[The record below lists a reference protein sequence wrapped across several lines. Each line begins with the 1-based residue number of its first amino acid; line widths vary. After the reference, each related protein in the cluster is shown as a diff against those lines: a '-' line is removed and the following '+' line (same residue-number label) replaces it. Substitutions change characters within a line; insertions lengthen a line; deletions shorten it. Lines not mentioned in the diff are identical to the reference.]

1 MVCHRTW
8 LTMGKW
14 DYHIGM
20 HNHPLH
26 PLHGIMSGIRI
37 GYTRKWLDLGGW
49 QYSCLWKIGWYHS
62 QKKTLKLIG
71 IGHPSTWFQL
81 VDQCWLGVIQFAD
94 PKRWWFNAV
103 LTLPN
108 HQLMNDR
115 RLVLRHSKIRAQD
128 RHFFEI
134 CLARCSHHSRILPG
148 NLLFPP
154 KYVVFTEVRVKFMWK
169 KNMAQTPACGTA
181 TQYPWGY
188 HPQVPESSSL
198 PCQRFQV

>member
-1 MVCHRTW
+1 
-8 LTMGKW
+8 MG
-14 DYHIGM
+14 
-20 HNHPLH
+20 
-26 PLHGIMSGIRI
+26 GIRI

-94 PKRWWFNAV
+94 PKRWWFKAV

-115 RLVLRHSKIRAQD
+115 RLVVRHSKIRAQD
-128 RHFFEI
+128 RHFFEICRI

-169 KNMAQTPACGTA
+169 KHMAQTQNLVAQLRSPGDTTLRSQKAQVFLARDFRFSPSVVAKSTA
-181 TQYPWGY
+181 KLWLLMMTHY
-188 HPQVPESSSL
+188 SMS
-198 PCQRFQV
+198 